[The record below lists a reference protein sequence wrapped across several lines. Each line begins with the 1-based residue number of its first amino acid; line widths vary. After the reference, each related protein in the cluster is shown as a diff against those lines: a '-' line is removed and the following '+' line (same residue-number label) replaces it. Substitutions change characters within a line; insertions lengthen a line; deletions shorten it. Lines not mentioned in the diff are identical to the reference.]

1 MNEMVNLIGI
11 ELERGKGH
19 DSYQEVKVVI
29 CANYQGE
36 YMWLLPTVG
45 YMSYIKCLS
54 VFKKAFL

>member
-1 MNEMVNLIGI
+1 MVNLIGI